1 MLRVINLEI
10 VIFANSYKDG
20 GRCIAGKTVNE
31 KKWVRPVSNENGG
44 ELSQE
49 QIKYKN
55 KYGVYS
61 VKTLQKI
68 KLKLLDRAPLPN
80 QPENYLISNE
90 LWTQNYA
97 IQEKEIYDYLDH
109 PDSLWGNGDR
119 VSIEMINKKLNI
131 KQSLYLVKVEK
142 LKLFFTEENKRRAEF
157 CFNGINYNFAVTDPK
172 FDHLIN
178 EPKKI
183 NDILCI
189 SLGSNYEGN
198 CYKLVAGIF

>member
-1 MLRVINLEI
+1 MIKLEI
-10 VIFANSYKDG
+10 VIFANSYKDQ

-31 KKWVRPVSNENGG
+31 KKWVRPVSNHNGG
-44 ELSQE
+44 ELNHE

-68 KLKLLDRAPLPN
+68 RLNLSKHVPLPN
-80 QPENYLISNE
+80 QPENYLINNE

-97 IQEKEIYDYLDH
+97 IQEKEIYEYLDY

-119 VSIEMINKKLNI
+119 VSFEMINRKKINI

-142 LKLFFTEENKRRAEF
+142 LKLFFTEEKKRRAEF
-157 CFNGINYNFAVTDPK
+157 TLNGIEYNFAVTDPK
-172 FDHLIN
+172 FDNVIN

-183 NDILCI
+183 NDVLCV
-189 SLGSNYEGN
+189 SLGSNYKGN

>member
-1 MLRVINLEI
+1 M
-10 VIFANSYKDG
+10 
-20 GRCIAGKTVNE
+20 
-31 KKWVRPVSNENGG
+31 
-44 ELSQE
+44 
-49 QIKYKN
+49 
-55 KYGVYS
+55 
-61 VKTLQKI
+61 
-68 KLKLLDRAPLPN
+68 KLLDRAPLPN

-119 VSIEMINKKLNI
+119 VSFEIINKKLNI

-142 LKLFFTEENKRRAEF
+142 LKLFFTGENKRRAEF
-157 CFNGINYNFAVTDPK
+157 YFNGINYNLAVTDPK

-178 EPKKI
+178 DHEKI
-183 NDILCI
+183 NDVLCI
-189 SLGSNYEGN
+189 SLGSNWEGN